1 MKFQKISID
10 KINPASYNPRRDLK
24 PDDKGYKQLVKSMDE
39 FGCVEPLVWNKR
51 TGNLVGGHQRFKV
64 ILAQG
69 AKEAQVSVVDLSL
82 EKEKAL
88 NIALNKISGDWD
100 QDKLN
105 MLLDE
110 LLEIP
115 DFDVELTGFELPDIE
130 NMLANI
136 LKDSDSENNFNI
148 DKELN
153 RKGPA
158 ITKSGE
164 IIELGMHGEHRL
176 LCGDVTKPQDVN
188 KLMGQFR
195 AQLCNADPPY
205 NVSYDRRNRPTSKH
219 QRKKI
224 NSNEARSMK
233 IKNDDLTPKRYANW
247 FRKVRDA
254 LDEVLNKGAAFYI
267 WNSHKNFGLMH
278 DLLTENNFKV
288 ATVITWAKE
297 TFSPNFADYNNQT
310 EFCLY
315 GWKGGAKHNWY
326 GPKNESTL
334 WNIRRDRTDLYR
346 HPTQKPVELAER
358 AIRNSSKRGE
368 IVFDPFIGGGTT
380 LIAGARIGRK
390 CFGMEIEPNY
400 CDCIIRRYIALAGK
414 RAVSAEIRKLYL
426 SEEVSL

>member
-1 MKFQKISID
+1 MEIKKISID
-10 KINPASYNPRRDLK
+10 KINPASYNPRKDLK
-24 PDDKGYKQLVKSMDE
+24 PDDKAYQQLVKSMDE

-51 TGNLVGGHQRFKV
+51 TGNIVGGSQRFKI

-69 AKEAQVSVVDLSL
+69 AKEAQVCVVDLSI

-88 NIALNKISGDWD
+88 NIALNKISGDWNE
-100 QDKLN
+100 DKLK

-110 LLEIP
+110 LSEIP

-130 NMLANI
+130 NMLADA
-136 LKDSDSENNFNI
+136 LKDSDSEKNFNI
-148 DKELN
+148 DEELN

-164 IIELGMHGEHRL
+164 IIELGMHGKHRL

-195 AQLCNADPPY
+195 AQLCNTDTPY

-219 QRKKI
+219 QKKKI
-224 NSNEARSMK
+224 NTNEARSMK

-267 WNSHKNFGLMH
+267 FNSHKNFGLMH

-288 ATVITWAKE
+288 TTVITWAKE

-315 GWKGGAKHNWY
+315 GWRGGAKHNWY

-334 WNIRRDRTDLYR
+334 WQIRRDRTDLYL
-346 HPTQKPVELAER
+346 HPTQKALELAER
-358 AIRNSSKRGE
+358 AIRNSSKRGD
-368 IVFDPFIGGGTT
+368 IVFDPFLGSGTT
-380 LIAGARIGRK
+380 LIAAARLGRK
-390 CFGMEIEPNY
+390 CFGMEIEPKY
-400 CDCIIRRYIALAGK
+400 CDCIVRRYIALAGK
-414 RAVSAEIRKLYL
+414 SAVSAEITKRYL
-426 SEEVSL
+426 FDEVSL